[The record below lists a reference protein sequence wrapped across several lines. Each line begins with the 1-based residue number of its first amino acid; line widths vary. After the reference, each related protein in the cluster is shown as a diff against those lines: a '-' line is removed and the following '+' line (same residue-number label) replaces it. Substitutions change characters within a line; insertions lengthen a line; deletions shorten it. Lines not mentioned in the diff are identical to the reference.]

1 MLQKKIKITH
11 PRGIHLK
18 PATMIA
24 QYCLQ
29 HQEVNLTLHKGELA
43 VRGDSVMS
51 ILSLELN
58 KGSTVTLEISQNDQ
72 NSKEILN
79 HIIAILNGKIG

>member
-1 MLQKKIKITH
+1 MLKKKIKITH

-29 HQEVNLTLHKGELA
+29 HQEVNLTFHKGGLE

-58 KGSTVTLEISQNDQ
+58 KGSTVILKISQNDH
-72 NSKEILN
+72 NSKKILD